1 MDHVD
6 KILESLRKFQKQVFP
21 EHRERFRS
29 LSSQQN
35 PEVLLLTC
43 SDSRIVPELL
53 LQSRAGELFV
63 CRNAGNIAPPH
74 GESLGGVSATIE
86 YAVEVLK
93 VRQLVVC
100 GHSDCGAMKGLM
112 HPEMLEGLLAV
123 PRWLA
128 HSRRAL
134 AVVHRLHPD
143 ADDAERLTLLIR
155 ENVVAQMANLMTHP
169 CVAAGMKAGSLTLH
183 GWVFDIPTGEFDIY
197 DERNGTFT
205 PLSAERT
212 AVEEVVHA

>member
-1 MDHVD
+1 ME
-6 KILESLRKFQKQVFP
+6 KILESLRRFQKQVFP
-21 EHRERFRS
+21 EHRDRFRS

-53 LQSRAGELFV
+53 LQSGAGELFV

-93 VRQLVVC
+93 VKQLIIC

-112 HPEMLEGLLAV
+112 HPEKIQGLLAV
-123 PRWLA
+123 TRWLA
-128 HSRRAL
+128 HARRAL
-134 AVVHRLHPD
+134 AIVDRLHPE
-143 ADDAERLTLLIR
+143 AREAERLALLTR
-155 ENVVAQMANLMTHP
+155 ENVVAQIANLMTHP
-169 CVAAGMKAGSLTLH
+169 CVAAGMKAGSLTIH
-183 GWVFDIPTGEFDIY
+183 GWVFDIPTGGFDIY
-197 DERNGTFT
+197 DERTGTFA
-205 PLSAERT
+205 PLSARH
-212 AVEEVVHA
+212 AVVEEVVHA